1 MTKLDNNFT
10 HKIQDWLNTP
20 ADKRDI
26 RQGAELLLAVSHN
39 RALYNSVC
47 AKPLKFAGKLV
58 YELRKYLRIRLD
70 NMSRADVAKLEAK
83 VIPSVKPIVDSAA
96 VITSDDEIPT
106 DTGHRGRRA
115 DHADLPVEIQQ
126 LFDDNLRYYRQ
137 MVLLFNELKA
147 MNHLKPCDRYEK
159 VKMLD
164 TVEREYR
171 ERLAAYDS
179 FEVKPGQSVDD
190 AVALATMP
198 TDVADKRISA
208 ARKTLSKYKKMLP
221 SLSADDPKRPEAEEK
236 IAEAIKTIRSLGAN
250 VSFAMLDELSKL
262 GVVITL

>member
-1 MTKLDNNFT
+1 MTKLDAKFT
-10 HKIQDWLNTP
+10 QKIQDWLNTP
-20 ADKRDI
+20 AENRDI
-26 RQGAELLLAVSHN
+26 ITGASLLLAVSHN
-39 RALYNSVC
+39 RALYNSIL
-47 AKPLKFAGKLV
+47 AKPAKFASKLD

-70 NMSRADVAKLEAK
+70 GLTRTDVANLEAK
-83 VIPSVKPIVDSAA
+83 VIPSVKPIIEQAA
-96 VITSDDEIPT
+96 TITSDDEIPT
-106 DTGHRGRRA
+106 GTGHRGRRA
-115 DHADLPVEIQQ
+115 DHADLPAAVQQ
-126 LFDDNLRYYRQ
+126 LYDENLRNYRQ

-147 MNHLKPCDRYEK
+147 MNHLKPCDRYDK
-159 VKMLD
+159 IKMLD

-250 VSFAMLDELSKL
+250 VSFAMLDELARL